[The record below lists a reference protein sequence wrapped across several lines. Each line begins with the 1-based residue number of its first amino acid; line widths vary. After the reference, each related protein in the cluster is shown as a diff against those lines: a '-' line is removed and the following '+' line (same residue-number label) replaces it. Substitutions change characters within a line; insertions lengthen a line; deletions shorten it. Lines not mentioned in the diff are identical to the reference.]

1 MSAVTDAVRVA
12 PPANPVSQSIRDSL
26 VVAKRNLIRMS
37 RIPNP
42 VRSYRPGSISSR
54 TRDLHVSAGK
64 ERAE

>member
-12 PPANPVSQSIRDSL
+12 PAANPFSQSVRDSM

-42 VRSYRPGSISSR
+42 VHGASIRFSSPR
-54 TRDLHVSAGK
+54 AHGQRVSGGK
-64 ERAE
+64 GQPK